1 MKAWKGFPKEYW
13 MYWVASSL
21 AGAGSNILQYL
32 LSLYV
37 LELTGS
43 GTLFASML
51 SIIVFPQILLSP
63 FAGVAAD
70 RASKIKLMSLIL
82 FGEAAILIFYML
94 LGATIG
100 LKLALIYVLVVV
112 LEIGEIFYNASAAA
126 ILPELVP
133 TEKIKDA
140 VSVSRVDDGIV
151 QVTGPMLAAVIYS
164 NISISGALGIVALVN
179 FTAGILQ
186 FLIHP
191 RYADQRPAQMV
202 RPTILSDLKEVG
214 RFIHKDQFIRSFIK
228 VMPLVNAFFGAT
240 FSVGVMY
247 LLREQYQLNAY
258 AYGLYCSVT
267 ASMSL
272 IVPMLAVPLVKKY
285 EPAHIFAT
293 ATAVIA
299 AAIAG
304 IAFVAFLGIQNI
316 LPVMLAVVIITLLD
330 CCTIASAI
338 PMQLSSSIMIQT
350 GVEQRMLGRV
360 RSIIQMVLLASVSLG
375 EMLFGVVIDYTNV
388 WLTILLGAAGVAVA
402 SLLYRKSMDMIPVGP
417 GKEEK

>member
-51 SIIVFPQILLSP
+51 SIIVFPQILISP

-70 RASKIKLMSLIL
+70 RVSKIRMMSLIL

-151 QVTGPMLAAVIYS
+151 QVAGPMLAAVIYT
-164 NISISGALGIVALVN
+164 NIFISGALGVVALVN
-179 FTAGILQ
+179 LAAGGLQ

-191 RYADQRPAQMV
+191 RYAGPAARPGGPAYH
-202 RPTILSDLKEVG
+202 
-214 RFIHKDQFIRSFIK
+214 FIGFEGSGQIY
-228 VMPLVNAFFGAT
+228 P
-240 FSVGVMY
+240 
-247 LLREQYQLNAY
+247 
-258 AYGLYCSVT
+258 
-267 ASMSL
+267 
-272 IVPMLAVPLVKKY
+272 
-285 EPAHIFAT
+285 
-293 ATAVIA
+293 
-299 AAIAG
+299 
-304 IAFVAFLGIQNI
+304 
-316 LPVMLAVVIITLLD
+316 
-330 CCTIASAI
+330 
-338 PMQLSSSIMIQT
+338 
-350 GVEQRMLGRV
+350 
-360 RSIIQMVLLASVSLG
+360 
-375 EMLFGVVIDYTNV
+375 
-388 WLTILLGAAGVAVA
+388 
-402 SLLYRKSMDMIPVGP
+402 
-417 GKEEK
+417 